1 MTILAACWLPLTA
14 LSTDSESSSESGQS
28 VQSIH
33 SDGPIGFSA
42 NYDVL
47 RNGKKIGELNA
58 TLSQNES
65 GLWYYRLES
74 VATDW
79 LVRMLGISTLE
90 TSWLEWRDGRI
101 RPLTYHMV
109 SREPGRDRYWQHR
122 YDWQA
127 EQSATR
133 THEGEFE
140 IPLTAQTLDPLT
152 LRLAV
157 ASLLDGPTPSSGE
170 WQFDVLERDKIE
182 RQSVRLIEQATTRVG
197 AYCFDTAQLYRFRRE
212 GSSRNYHAWHAL
224 ALDGMPVKIRH
235 DDDDDVVE
243 MRLTDWQFEQADIGG
258 PERFQ
263 CQVAN

>member
-1 MTILAACWLPLTA
+1 MTILVAYWLPLIA
-14 LSTDSESSSESGQS
+14 LSTDPESSSESGQS
-28 VQSIH
+28 IESIH

-140 IPLTAQTLDPLT
+140 IPLTPQTLDPLT
-152 LRLAV
+152 LRLAI
-157 ASLLDGPTPSSGE
+157 ASLLDRPTPSSGE

-182 RQSVRLIEQATTRVG
+182 QQSIRFIGRNTTQVG
-197 AYCFDTAQLYRFRRE
+197 SYCFDTVELYRFRRE
-212 GSSRNYHAWHAL
+212 GSSRNYRAWHAP
-224 ALDGMPVKIRH
+224 ALDGLAVKLRH
-235 DDDDDVVE
+235 DDDDDVIE
-243 MRLTDWQFEQADIGG
+243 MRLKNWQFEHETAPAPDQFNCDKS
-258 PERFQ
+258 
-263 CQVAN
+263 N